1 VTTQTWQQLMDS
13 AGGGFEPLPQGVYDV
28 QAETTESKKTA
39 NGKDMVKVKYTVTS
53 GPHANRRVWN
63 QYVVSPENPNAM
75 SFFFQ
80 HLGAHGLTSA
90 FIAQCAP
97 GEAGVAQMAAAMLGT
112 QVRLELGVEM
122 YQGQN
127 RNKVVKVMPPTAGTG
142 MPSPQGM
149 PAAAAPA
156 PAPPAA
162 PPLPPA
168 APAAPTPAPPVPP
181 TPETPD
187 PAPAPAPPAPPVPE
201 PAATAPETPPQPPA
215 PPAPP
220 VPPTPAEQPAAG
232 GPTVPY

>member
-1 VTTQTWQQLMDS
+1 
-13 AGGGFEPLPQGVYDV
+13 
-28 QAETTESKKTA
+28 
-39 NGKDMVKVKYTVTS
+39 MVKVKYTVTS

-80 HLGAHGLTSA
+80 HLGAHGLDGA

-127 RNKVVKVMPPTAGTG
+127 RNKVVKVMPPTTGAG
-142 MPSPQGM
+142 MPSPQGT

-156 PAPPAA
+156 PTPPAA
-162 PPLPPA
+162 PPLPPAAPAAPAPPQPPA

-201 PAATAPETPPQPPA
+201 PAVTAPETPPQPPA

-220 VPPTPAEQPAAG
+220 VPPTPGEQPAAG